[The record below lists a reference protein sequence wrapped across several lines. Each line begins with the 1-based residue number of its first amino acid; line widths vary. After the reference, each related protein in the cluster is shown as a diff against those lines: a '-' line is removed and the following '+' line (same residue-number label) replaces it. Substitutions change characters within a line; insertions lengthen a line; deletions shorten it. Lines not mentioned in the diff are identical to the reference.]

1 MARPGRVAAGSM
13 RCNRLVSCHIFRGN
27 VLKVAAAPYEP
38 LPESRQRIMEDLDY
52 QL

>member
-1 MARPGRVAAGSM
+1 MSHFSGKRVEGGSGAE
-13 RCNRLVSCHIFRGN
+13 V
-27 VLKVAAAPYEP
+27 PYEP